1 MSSSY
6 YHDKHCTVT
15 GASGL
20 IGSYV
25 VKVLKEKGAKV
36 RAICHSRET
45 NEYTRMADETFWLD
59 LHHPESALDAVDQTE
74 IVFSCAGI
82 TGGIGLTNIDALSYV
97 GPATGLVINTLHAC
111 VQKRVKRFCFLSS
124 TTVYAPLN
132 RPVVEDDVK
141 LPDELYA
148 AYRGIGE
155 SKRFLEKLC
164 TYYDEKTGLK
174 TSSVRPSGA
183 YGRFDNFDE
192 KTSHVLPGMVNR
204 ALALRSGED
213 FEIWGD
219 GNDVRDLVHAQDVAS
234 CLLIA
239 AEKINTSARP
249 VNVASGVP
257 ITTSEL
263 ARTILDLAGRKDS
276 KIKINLAK
284 PSALK
289 TRLVN
294 IDRARFLGYEP
305 KISLE
310 TGIKDVIDWR
320 RFP

>member
-1 MSSSY
+1 MSNSY

-36 RAICHSRET
+36 RAICHKRET

-59 LHHPESALDAVDQTE
+59 LHHPESALDAVDGTE
-74 IVFSCAGI
+74 VVFSCAGI
-82 TGGIGLTNIDALSYV
+82 TGGIGLTNIDAVSYV
-97 GPATGLVINTLHAC
+97 GPATGMVINTLHAC
-111 VQKRVKRFCFLSS
+111 FQKKVKRFGFLSS
-124 TTVYAPLN
+124 TTVYAPSE
-132 RPVVEDDVK
+132 RPVVEEDSK
-141 LPDELYA
+141 LPDELFHV
-148 AYRGIGE
+148 YRGIGE

-174 TSSVRPSGA
+174 TCSVRPSGA

-192 KTSHVLPGMVNR
+192 RTSHVLPGMVNR
-204 ALALRSGED
+204 ALALRPGED

-219 GNDVRDLVHAQDVAS
+219 GRDVRDLVHAQDVAA

-239 AEKINTSARP
+239 TEKVNTSARP
-249 VNVASGVP
+249 VNVASGTG
-257 ITTSEL
+257 ITTQDL
-263 ARTILDLAGRKDS
+263 ARTILDIVGRHDS

-310 TGIKDVIDWR
+310 TGIKDVVDWR